1 MYPDT
6 ARAQM
11 THSAFKMAFA
21 DAVHDTDWPDNDKG
35 NDKRPKSFVPPAQA
49 PTHAAA
55 TVTSATAGSSAHV
68 SSMTKRKQ
76 GEDGDSTTKRRKK

>member
-1 MYPDT
+1 
-6 ARAQM
+6 M

-55 TVTSATAGSSAHV
+55 TVTSATGSSAHV